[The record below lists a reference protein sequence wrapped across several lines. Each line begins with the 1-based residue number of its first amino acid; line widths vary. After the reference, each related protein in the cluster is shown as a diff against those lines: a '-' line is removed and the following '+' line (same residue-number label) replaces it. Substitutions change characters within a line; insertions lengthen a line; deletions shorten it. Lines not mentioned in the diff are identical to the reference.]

1 MRRLIMGKKILNSV
15 LFVLVLAAAVG
26 MTVYVGQGAM
36 GVMAYN
42 FIFLGI
48 MTVIYLMGMFGGMFK
63 MNRLGEAL
71 GHAAEELGSI
81 FKTNGK
87 VAADKLTHLN
97 GIFLEKYLDQKMDNF
112 TASVEKSEEGI
123 VDIEEYLNEEELDLH
138 IHKRLLEMV
147 PDILTSLGILGTFVG
162 LVWGLKN
169 FEPSNYEAMTT
180 SVSSLVEGI
189 KVAFLTS
196 IYGISLSIVYT
207 YGMKSEYSFMTERL
221 QAFLEKF
228 HSCVMPTAENESR
241 NLLVSSQKNQTAAMK
256 QMAEQFSVQMADSF
270 EKVITPTFRKMNDSL
285 DLLSTSILRCQKDA
299 VKDILDV
306 FLKEMNSSFHL
317 QFEDFNRALEEM
329 KNAQKQN
336 TEYTSALYRTMS
348 GQLSESY
355 LKQER
360 LMKDVV
366 EELGRMQTRYM
377 DTANRIIQ
385 DNQEIQKQQQA
396 DYLHLADYL
405 KEAEKSSAK
414 FWVACNQTM
423 QKYVETAAQS
433 VSHISDNGQ
442 VSGEL
447 LKSNKRVIEEFDTK
461 MQEFVEYQK
470 LAYKTMDQVRRL
482 LSDITVAK
490 ENKDIY
496 LMGGHLTSMAAQNA
510 NKESLEKVQDVLEAQ
525 GERQQELLEEMSKN
539 IRDLSRAAQK
549 GRFSL
554 FK

>member
-1 MRRLIMGKKILNSV
+1 MGRKILNV
-15 LFVLVLAAAVG
+15 GLFMAVLAAAVG

-36 GVMAYN
+36 GVMIYN
-42 FIFLGI
+42 FVFLGI
-48 MTVIYLMGMFGGMFK
+48 MTGIYLMGMLGGMFR
-63 MNRLGEAL
+63 MNHLAQAL
-71 GHAAEELGSI
+71 ADAADALSGI
-81 FKTNGK
+81 FKTSGK
-87 VAADKLTHLN
+87 VETDKLTYLN
-97 GIFLEKYLDQKMDNF
+97 GVFNHAYLDRKMDNF
-112 TASVEKSEEGI
+112 TASVANSEEGI
-123 VDIEEYLNEEELDLH
+123 GEIEDYLNEEELDLH

-207 YGMKSEYSFMTERL
+207 YGMKTEYSSMTEKL

-241 NLLVSSQKNQTAAMK
+241 NLLVSSQKNQTAAMQK
-256 QMAEQFSVQMADSF
+256 MAEQFSVQMADSF

-285 DLLSTSILRCQKDA
+285 DMLSTSVLRCQKDA

-306 FLKEMNSSFHL
+306 FLQEMNASFRL
-317 QFEDFNRALEEM
+317 QFQDFNTALEQM
-329 KNAQKQN
+329 TKAQKEN
-336 TEYTSALYRTMS
+336 ADYTASLYQTMS
-348 GQLSESY
+348 RELSNSY

-360 LMKDVV
+360 MMK
-366 EELGRMQTRYM
+366 ELVAEMGTMQTKYM
-377 DTANRIIQ
+377 NTANRIIQ

-396 DYLHLADYL
+396 DYQHIADYL

-433 VSHISDNGQ
+433 MEHVSASGQ
-442 VSGEL
+442 ASGEL
-447 LKSNKRVIEEFDTK
+447 IRSNKRVIEEFDTK

-470 LAYKTMDQVRRL
+470 LAYKTMEQVRRL

-490 ENKDIY
+490 DNKEIY
-496 LMGGHLTSMAAQNA
+496 LMGGKLANTAAQNA
-510 NKESLEKVQDVLEAQ
+510 NQESLEKLLEEQ
-525 GERQQELLEEMSKN
+525 GERQEALLEDMAKN
-539 IRDLSRAAQK
+539 IRDLSKTAQK
-549 GRFSL
+549 GKFSL
-554 FK
+554 FR